1 LRMGLKETMES
12 DLKDALRSKDEPRKT
27 TLRLAIA
34 AIRNA
39 EIDKRR
45 ELEES
50 ELIGIV
56 AKEAKQRRESAE
68 QFAKGGREDLV
79 AREEHE
85 LEILLEYLP
94 AQLTEQEI
102 EARAREVIGE
112 VGASGQAQIGD
123 VMRILMPEM
132 KGKADGQMVSG
143 IVKALL
149 AEGE

>member
-132 KGKADGQMVSG
+132 KGKADGQMV
-143 IVKALL
+143 
-149 AEGE
+149 AE

>member
-1 LRMGLKETMES
+1 MGLKETMES

>member
-1 LRMGLKETMES
+1 MGLKETMES
-12 DLKDALRSKDEPRKT
+12 DLKDALRNRDEPRKT
-27 TLRLAIA
+27 TLRLALA

-39 EIDKRR
+39 EIDKQR

-50 ELIGIV
+50 ELLGIV

-68 QFAKGGREDLV
+68 QFAAGGREDLV
-79 AREEHE
+79 AREKRE

-102 EARAREVIGE
+102 EARAREVIRE
-112 VGASGQAQIGD
+112 VSASGRGQMGD

-132 KGKADGQMVSG
+132 KGKADGQKVG
-143 IVKALL
+143 EIVKELL

>member
-1 LRMGLKETMES
+1 MGLKETMES

-112 VGASGQAQIGD
+112 VGASGQVQIGD